1 MYRLSFIALVSP
13 HLKGNFINNL
23 CSSLSLIKLLNY
35 SIGRAN
41 DTKTTL
47 IINDFS
53 IVANTQKLY
62 LPMRLLIQQPEIALH
77 PIIYHHPIAIRSDEG
92 NAVTTEASGLYG
104 PRHLPQP
111 FQSNVQFKSDNT
123 RAIMTCDTTVQSN
136 SINQANINSL
146 KNIVAISGKENSNI
160 TSNNP
165 REPVTSCINSSS
177 KLSAATSVTKQ
188 PAQNHIFISNLNPYI
203 SGWAIICRI
212 INKSSMKEYTSSFVK
227 SGSRSSHYFTIDL
240 RDKSGE
246 ISAVFFGEAAEL
258 WYNKLQH
265 ESVYIFSGGKI
276 KIQDKY
282 RSPRVNND
290 LQIIFGANCHIQ
302 AVANDVTIPRVTY
315 TFISLRDAQTI
326 SNKDLPTA
334 ADIIGLLSTHA
345 DTPLSHFSPPCA
357 FRLTHSLT
365 QLLIHSLRHGT
376 RI

>member
-146 KNIVAISGKENSNI
+146 KNIVAISG
-160 TSNNP
+160 
-165 REPVTSCINSSS
+165 
-177 KLSAATSVTKQ
+177 
-188 PAQNHIFISNLNPYI
+188 
-203 SGWAIICRI
+203 
-212 INKSSMKEYTSSFVK
+212 
-227 SGSRSSHYFTIDL
+227 
-240 RDKSGE
+240 
-246 ISAVFFGEAAEL
+246 
-258 WYNKLQH
+258 
-265 ESVYIFSGGKI
+265 
-276 KIQDKY
+276 
-282 RSPRVNND
+282 
-290 LQIIFGANCHIQ
+290 
-302 AVANDVTIPRVTY
+302 
-315 TFISLRDAQTI
+315 
-326 SNKDLPTA
+326 
-334 ADIIGLLSTHA
+334 
-345 DTPLSHFSPPCA
+345 
-357 FRLTHSLT
+357 
-365 QLLIHSLRHGT
+365 
-376 RI
+376 